1 MTIYEYGNPDA
12 DTVLIQLTGDHEL
25 SVLKNE
31 VEEIRK
37 RTSTDFRLI
46 AAKVDDWNYELSP
59 WKAPAV
65 FGNEDFGDGAVRTLE
80 QILTLCTDKS
90 RTYYIGGYSLAGLFS
105 LWAAYQTDVF
115 SGIAAASPSIW
126 FPGFIAYMKEHEIN
140 SETVYLSLGDR
151 EEKTRNPVM
160 ATVGHAIRSVHETI
174 SDSGINTILEWNQGN
189 HFKDVDIRMAK
200 ALTWSIRA
208 TVHG

>member
-1 MTIYEYGNPDA
+1 MITYEYGNPEA
-12 DTVLIQLTGDHEL
+12 DTVLIQPTGEHEMASL
-25 SVLKNE
+25 ENE
-31 VEEIRK
+31 VREIEK
-37 RTSTDFRLI
+37 RTSKEFRFI
-46 AAKVDDWNYELSP
+46 ATKVENWNDDLSP

-65 FGNEDFGDGAVRTLE
+65 FKTEDFCGGASKTLE
-80 QILTLCTDKS
+80 NIIALCADKN
-90 RTYYIGGYSLAGLFS
+90 RKYYIGGYSLAGLFA
-105 LWAAYQTDVF
+105 LWAACQTDIF
-115 SGIAAASPSIW
+115 SGVAAASPSVW
-126 FPGFIAYMKEHEIN
+126 FPGFIDYMKTYKIKSQN
-140 SETVYLSLGDR
+140 VYLSLGDR

-160 ATVGHAIRSVHETI
+160 ATVGHAIRSVYETI

>member
-46 AAKVDDWNYELSP
+46 AAKVDEWNYELSP

-65 FGNEDFGDGAVRTLE
+65 FGNEDFGDGAVTGADSDIMHR
-80 QILTLCTDKS
+80 QKQDILY
-90 RTYYIGGYSLAGLFS
+90 RGIFS
-105 LWAAYQTDVF
+105 CGAVLVMGSISDRCIFRHCSCFTVCLV
-115 SGIAAASPSIW
+115 SGI
-126 FPGFIAYMKEHEIN
+126 Y
-140 SETVYLSLGDR
+140 
-151 EEKTRNPVM
+151 
-160 ATVGHAIRSVHETI
+160 
-174 SDSGINTILEWNQGN
+174 
-189 HFKDVDIRMAK
+189 
-200 ALTWSIRA
+200 
-208 TVHG
+208 

>member
-65 FGNEDFGDGAVRTLE
+65 FGNEDFGDGAVRTKPD
-80 QILTLCTDKS
+80 ILY
-90 RTYYIGGYSLAGLFS
+90 RGIFS
-105 LWAAYQTDVF
+105 CGAVLVMGSISDRCIFRHCSCFTVCLV
-115 SGIAAASPSIW
+115 SGI
-126 FPGFIAYMKEHEIN
+126 YRLYE
-140 SETVYLSLGDR
+140 
-151 EEKTRNPVM
+151 
-160 ATVGHAIRSVHETI
+160 
-174 SDSGINTILEWNQGN
+174 
-189 HFKDVDIRMAK
+189 
-200 ALTWSIRA
+200 
-208 TVHG
+208 